1 MGEITT
7 LDDNTDLKYIS
18 SLTLGIF
25 LLFIVDTNLVY
36 TTKPKVDEDKSKI
49 KKSKIMGDIRQIK
62 SKIDFFILNLVGLKD
77 VITTKK
83 QISKRAEIRGRVC
96 KTFPKKDIC
105 DFINKIT
112 PSDIKCEGLSK
123 ITTKRNNTL
132 TESLY
137 VKVSQK

>member
-1 MGEITT
+1 KG
-7 LDDNTDLKYIS
+7 
-18 SLTLGIF
+18 
-25 LLFIVDTNLVY
+25 
-36 TTKPKVDEDKSKI
+36 KI

-83 QISKRAEIRGRVC
+83 QKSKRAEIRGRVC

-112 PSDIKCEGLSK
+112 PKDVNCKDLSK
-123 ITTKRNNTL
+123 LTTKRNMGKTNLCLVLELLLRYYDHISYDKKRWFFNIIETL
-132 TESLY
+132 
-137 VKVSQK
+137 